1 MTITKIKALLAEGKD
16 NEGKVCEIDQ
26 KRWLEWPSFLQ
37 IVDNSQYLQKL
48 IFNKFR
54 ANIYQ
59 FIVTIKDINIAK
71 NC

>member
-1 MTITKIKALLAEGKD
+1 MKVSYVRSIKRDGSS
-16 NEGKVCEIDQ
+16 G
-26 KRWLEWPSFLQ
+26 PSFLQ

-59 FIVTIKDINIAK
+59 FIVTIKNINIAK